1 MSSKL
6 LFILNISL
14 LSLLLFCLP
23 TIRIIVVLE
32 SERSII
38 SSRYYTSTHIITYYN
53 VYIKT
58 KNNVRNFSGTKYH
71 TDLKDNAYKTHM
83 KLTII
88 SVTLSDYGTYQ
99 CVSKNSLGETDGTI
113 KLYGMQINIYT
124 YTLDYNHHFLLR
136 KEKCMHTKRTYTSI

>member
-14 LSLLLFCLP
+14 LSLLLFGLP

-32 SERSII
+32 SERSINLI
-38 SSRYYTSTHIITYYN
+38 RYYISTHITYYN

-113 KLYGMQINIYT
+113 KLYGMQINIYV
-124 YTLDYNHHFLLR
+124 YLR
-136 KEKCMHTKRTYTSI
+136 L